1 MTARTPLSGVY
12 RYVPHSR
19 ILAFLAHGWHPVADL
34 GPTHGEWS
42 TLMWWC
48 CGACVD
54 GEAP

>member
-1 MTARTPLSGVY
+1 MTARASLSGVY

-19 ILAFLAHGWHPVADL
+19 LLAFLAHGWRPVADL
-34 GPTHGEWS
+34 GPTHGEYS
-42 TLMWWC
+42 SLMWWC